1 MAEVESDEGL
11 EWSVS
16 TARMLNRTLP
26 FDHRNAIL
34 FVREGK
40 KTTEVTES
48 DDDRPTITRVKL
60 TGTEAKTF
68 YEDVISMPQQSDKE
82 GGATV
87 ERKRKRSKRRTKSQ
101 THKHSK
107 RSSPAPVSVG
117 QVFCFVQEGNLIG
130 VQSALSSGTCDVNVT
145 DRFHWTLLM
154 SAAYAGHR
162 DIVEHLLASG
172 AEWREHVDKRGRNAA
187 DLARM
192 AGHLSIASFIETYSD
207 TVAERKELR
216 SNGMKDGDTVDL
228 RTKSLYQ
235 KSTYYC
241 DICKQKVTED
251 KGRHTT
257 STIHQ
262 FSCQHKPS
270 VHHGYTIPHTN
281 RGYQMMVRG
290 GWDPEKGLGSCEE
303 GRKYPVK
310 TVLKQDRL
318 GFGQS
323 SEETTQG
330 KARVTHFAA
339 FDESAVKRRSERFE
353 RTPTLKKRD
362 ILMADRKDKEWEARM
377 RRYMNSE
384 HDYDRLRNS
393 S

>member
-1 MAEVESDEGL
+1 MTTELESDEGL

-16 TARMLNRTLP
+16 TAKMLNRTIP

-40 KTTEVTES
+40 KAREETES
-48 DDDRPTITRVKL
+48 DDEKPATTQVNL

-68 YEDVISMPQQSDKE
+68 YENVISMPQQSDK

-87 ERKRKRSKRRTKSQ
+87 ERKRKRSKRRTKLQ
-101 THKHSK
+101 TNKRSK
-107 RSSPAPVSVG
+107 TSSPAPMTVG
-117 QVFCFVQEGNLIG
+117 QVFCSVQEGNLTK

-145 DRFHWTLLM
+145 DSFHWTLLM
-154 SAAYAGHR
+154 SAAFAGHR
-162 DIVEHLLASG
+162 HIVEQLLASG
-172 AEWREHVDKRGRNAA
+172 AEWREHVDKRGHNAA

-207 TVAERKELR
+207 TVTERKELR
-216 SNGMKDGDTVDL
+216 SNDQDGVDL
-228 RTKSLYQ
+228 HSKSLYQ

-241 DICKQKVTED
+241 DICKQKVTEE
-251 KGRHTT
+251 KGSHTT

-262 FSCQHKPS
+262 FSCQHTPS

-281 RGYQMMVRG
+281 RGYQMMLRG

-318 GFGQS
+318 GFGQT
-323 SEETTQG
+323 SEETMEG

-353 RTPTLKKRD
+353 KTPTLKKRNV
-362 ILMADRKDKEWEARM
+362 LKAAHKDREWEVWM

-384 HDYDRLRNS
+384 HGYDRYT
-393 S
+393 